1 MVILKTLPR
10 LGEFVFPG
18 LKPGKPLN
26 NMAMLS
32 VLKDM
37 NCDESG
43 EPRCSALTKVDGPSA
58 LPQLGAAGRTSNDR
72 VEKYTWVEK
81 A

>member
-1 MVILKTLPR
+1 VVAILKTLPR

-18 LKPGKPLN
+18 LKPGKPLS

-37 NCDESG
+37 NCHDWRASLDRSQEQS
-43 EPRCSALTKVDGPSA
+43 PNHST
-58 LPQLGAAGRTSNDR
+58 RTASNI
-72 VEKYTWVEK
+72 
-81 A
+81 